1 MSLCVLSLSAT
12 TSEEPETS
20 ETVNH
25 RDHHSEP
32 INPVQSTEDEH
43 KDPEQEVSEHDVSQ
57 HEVPERSEQPGALL
71 SYLSKLIHREQD
83 NHNGMSG
90 QLIHKEI
97 IPNEPANVK
106 DPSETVNEPKRNHEL
121 EHEPEERSYF
131 LHEMGRELDKRKHH
145 GLEYEPEDAGKEREG
160 EEGEETPQDVAEEN
174 KSKHFDGTVRQKPNH
189 EKVQSNEIKIG
200 RNHEVSSNEDF
211 VRFQRSRL
219 SGKHTSEFHKH
230 PSLSFKHF
238 RRFSRDQG
246 NNIPLSDD
254 GNEHPNANWNNHK
267 LISKHY
273 EFAKPHAPSSEE
285 DWNVEGIEGMPHIRR
300 KQRRASLALSP
311 SKENSWNEEYL
322 EDKSEEKRNHLL
334 HGMEYNGAKRGH
346 HEDHWNGKPASK
358 FYNHPS
364 LAFRRFSRFARNQE
378 FKRLFEEHEKNLV
391 RRSDDDFDYDE
402 LYSSK
407 RAKLARTP
415 SDDKVY
421 SQPSLAFKHFS
432 RFARN
437 QEFNTPFSEHD
448 EPENFNSMKRYDDY
462 FDYGNLYP
470 SKRAFPELRHST
482 LESNFKRN
490 RVRRSLETVEH
501 GNPKRQSW
509 YELPEDA
516 TEEGEKREH
525 HQFVEGEKREVQS
538 QEENRESEDERFHGL
553 PHDISTNEK
562 GQQHPSE
569 DNDMSKELHHLV
581 EEYKHEHES
590 PSNTIDQMKELVQET
605 SKEKKSDEFMQMPY
619 YLEQEENKRNNKE
632 NGGNTE
638 EVQAPLAVHLD
649 HKDAK
654 HVWNKL
660 LESLPG
666 HLDDKEEGLH
676 DDLKLNEEKQ
686 LSNAKDKAAS
696 LTADILYEH
705 HHRGN
710 EDEKRLSNVEVEG
723 QDMSDKNNEIQRLNY
738 LESSHQRAQRTQF
751 QLHARDESQESEEKR
766 NYLQHGWEHEEK
778 RNHNRIEESNEKR
791 SHFLH
796 QMKREP
802 EKLNYPNEDESGE
815 KRSYFLDQKKTE
827 HQEKQNYP
835 TEDESDIKRSWFLHQ
850 KKSEHQEKQNY
861 LNEDE
866 DESAEKRSYFLHQKK
881 SEHHEKQNY
890 PEEEKSDEERSYFL
904 HQLKREPGKKLNY
917 PNEDESSEKRSHF
930 LHQKKSEHQEKQTY
944 PTEDESGE
952 KRSWFLHQK
961 KSEHQEKQ
969 NYLNEDQDESGEKR
983 SYFLHQLKRDP
994 EEQLNYPNEDESN
1007 EKRSYFLHQ
1016 KKNEHH
1022 ERKNYPEEDQSD
1034 EKRSYSLHQLK
1045 REPEEKLYLNEDKSS
1060 GKRSYFLH
1068 QKKSEDQEK
1077 QNYPTEDESSEKRSY
1092 FLHQKKSERNYHHGM
1107 ENDSEKRSHPPEFEN
1122 ELKDENNEKQ
1132 NHFLHATYE
1141 SNEKRYHPYIFKTVG
1156 SPHEKRSWFRHEQD
1170 KRDSREKELASEE
1183 KRGHGREHE
1192 QEDKRNYEIEDEPV
1206 EKGNHI
1212 AEMKHESE
1220 EKRYHPFAFKPKDES
1235 DKRTWFLQESQ
1246 AKRNH
1251 GSTHEPINEKRNHDY
1266 EEELE
1271 SEKRNHLENH
1281 DSSEEKNYQLYGW
1294 QHDEKNQ
1301 NGKEHDSDEK
1311 RMHLHA
1317 MEHEQEEKKSH
1328 LHTIKHEPDEKR
1340 NHLHKME
1347 RELGEK
1353 RNHLQE
1359 SDEERNHL
1367 HEMDHEREE
1376 KRNHPR
1382 AEDESEENRNYRLHG
1397 MEHEEFEKRTYQSH
1411 GTEHEENRNHHER
1424 RESDVKRNHGS
1435 LEEVEEEEKRMEE
1448 MANEDAPDLNDDNGI
1463 YDVKPLTS
1471 EEVAG
1476 FKEALQQENELQQP
1490 ESEESEGIGKD
1501 KKSLYRYLPDNFRQ
1515 TE

>member
-1 MSLCVLSLSAT
+1 MSLCVLSQSAT
-12 TSEEPETS
+12 ASEAPETS
-20 ETVNH
+20 KAVNH
-25 RDHHSEP
+25 HDHHSEP
-32 INPVQSTEDEH
+32 INPVQGTEEEH
-43 KDPEQEVSEHDVSQ
+43 KGPEQEVSEHDVSQ
-57 HEVPERSEQPGALL
+57 HEVPERPEQPGALL
-71 SYLSKLIHREQD
+71 NYLRKLIHREQD
-83 NHNGMSG
+83 NHSGMSG
-90 QLIHKEI
+90 QLIHKER

-131 LHEMGRELDKRKHH
+131 LHGMGRELDKRNHH
-145 GLEYEPEDAGKEREG
+145 GLEYEPEDAGKKKEG
-160 EEGEETPQDVAEEN
+160 EEGEDTPQDVAEEN
-174 KSKHFDGTVRQKPNH
+174 ISKHFDGTVRQKPNH

-200 RNHEVSSNEDF
+200 RNNEVSSNEDF

-219 SGKHTSEFHKH
+219 SEKHTSEFHNH
-230 PSLSFKHF
+230 PSLAFKHF

-254 GNEHPNANWNNHK
+254 GNEHPNANLNNYK

-273 EFAKPHAPSSEE
+273 ELAKPHVPSSEE
-285 DWNVEGIEGMPHIRR
+285 DWNVEDIEGMPHIPR

-311 SKENSWNEEYL
+311 SKENLWNEEYR
-322 EDKSEEKRNHLL
+322 EEKSEEKRNYLL
-334 HGMEYNGAKRGH
+334 HGMKYNGAKRGH

-364 LAFRRFSRFARNQE
+364 LAFSRFSRFARNQE
-378 FKRLFEEHEKNLV
+378 FKRPFEEHEKNLV
-391 RRSDDDFDYDE
+391 RRSDDDFDHDE

-421 SQPSLAFKHFS
+421 SHPSLAFKHFS
-432 RFARN
+432 QFARN

-470 SKRAFPELRHST
+470 SKKAIPELRHST

-490 RVRRSLETVEH
+490 RVRRSLEAVEH

-525 HQFVEGEKREVQS
+525 HQFVEGEKRKVQS

-553 PHDISTNEK
+553 PHVISTNEK
-562 GQQHPSE
+562 GQQHLSE

-590 PSNTIDQMKELVQET
+590 PSNTIDQMNELVQET

-638 EVQAPLAVHLD
+638 EAQAPLAVHLD
-649 HKDAK
+649 HKDAE

-676 DDLKLNEEKQ
+676 EDLKLNEEKQ
-686 LSNAKDKAAS
+686 LSNAKDQAAS
-696 LTADILYEH
+696 LAADMLNEH

-710 EDEKRLSNVEVEG
+710 EDEKRLSNVEG
-723 QDMSDKNNEIQRLNY
+723 QDMSDKNIDIQRLNH
-738 LESSHQRAQRTQF
+738 LESSYQQAKRTQF

-778 RNHNRIEESNEKR
+778 RNHNGIEESNEKR
-791 SHFLH
+791 SHFLQ

-815 KRSYFLDQKKTE
+815 KRSYFLHQKKSE

-835 TEDESDIKRSWFLHQ
+835 TEDESDKKRSWFLHQ

-866 DESAEKRSYFLHQKK
+866 DESAEKRSYFLHQ
-881 SEHHEKQNY
+881 
-890 PEEEKSDEERSYFL
+890 
-904 HQLKREPGKKLNY
+904 LKREPEEKLNY
-917 PNEDESSEKRSHF
+917 PNKDESSGKRSHF
-930 LHQKKSEHQEKQTY
+930 LHQKKSEQQEKQTY
-944 PTEDESGE
+944 PTKDESDE

-961 KSEHQEKQ
+961 KSEYQEKQ
-969 NYLNEDQDESGEKR
+969 NYLNEDEDESGEKR

-994 EEQLNYPNEDESN
+994 EEKLNYPSEDESN

-1022 ERKNYPEEDQSD
+1022 ERQNYPEEDQSD
-1034 EKRSYSLHQLK
+1034 EKRSYFLHQLK
-1045 REPEEKLYLNEDKSS
+1045 REPEEKLNYPNEDKSS
-1060 GKRSYFLH
+1060 EKRNYFLH
-1068 QKKSEDQEK
+1068 QKKNEDQEK

-1107 ENDSEKRSHPPEFEN
+1107 ENDSEKRNHPQELEN
-1122 ELKDENNEKQ
+1122 ELKDENNDKQ
-1132 NHFLHATYE
+1132 NHFIHATYE
-1141 SNEKRYHPYIFKTVG
+1141 SEEKRYHPYVFKTVG

-1192 QEDKRNYEIEDEPV
+1192 QEEKRNYEIKDEP
-1206 EKGNHI
+1206 EETGNHI

-1220 EKRYHPFAFKPKDES
+1220 VKRYHPFAFKPKDES

-1251 GSTHEPINEKRNHDY
+1251 GSKHEPTNEKRNHDY

-1271 SEKRNHLENH
+1271 SEKRHHLENH
-1281 DSSEEKNYQLYGW
+1281 DSSEERNYQLYGW

-1382 AEDESEENRNYRLHG
+1382 AEDESEENRNYQLHG

-1490 ESEESEGIGKD
+1490 ESEESEGRGKD